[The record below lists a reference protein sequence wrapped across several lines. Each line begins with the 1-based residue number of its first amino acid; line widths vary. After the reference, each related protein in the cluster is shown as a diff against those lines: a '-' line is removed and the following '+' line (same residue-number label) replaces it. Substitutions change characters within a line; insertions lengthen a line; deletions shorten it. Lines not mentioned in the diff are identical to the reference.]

1 MTRTYTITRTHEDRW
16 TIRTDEN
23 VFRTCL
29 DLEWAVAVCE
39 SEDGKRGLDW
49 DFDTR
54 GQCEDG
60 LLALRVGESLEAD
73 PAAFVECED

>member
-1 MTRTYTITRTHEDRW
+1 MSNTYTITRTHDDRW
-16 TIRTDEN
+16 TIAAGDG

-29 DLEWAVAVCE
+29 DLEWAVAVCQ
-39 SEDGKRGLDW
+39 SEDGKRGLEW

-60 LLALRVGESLEAD
+60 LTALRVGESMECD
-73 PAAFVECED
+73 PAAFAMEDA